1 MTRFLTPALIAA
13 ALAAAATPSL
23 AQQSLAQQGL
33 AHQSPAQQTQA
44 RETVS
49 PAALRA
55 VMACKTDTATRRAY
69 QREFGAAPVFVTAQE
84 AVAARQN
91 GQRWSTPRCMTEHQ
105 YNRLVAFTQ
114 TRASL

>member
-1 MTRFLTPALIAA
+1 MTRFLTPALIVA
-13 ALAAAATPSL
+13 ALAAAASPSL
-23 AQQSLAQQGL
+23 
-33 AHQSPAQQTQA
+33 AQQTQA
-44 RETVS
+44 RETVR

-55 VMACKTDTATRRAY
+55 VMVCKTDTATRRAY
-69 QREFGAAPVFVTAQE
+69 QREFGAAPVFMTAQE
-84 AVAARQN
+84 AVAAREN

>member
-1 MTRFLTPALIAA
+1 MTRFLTPALIVA

-23 AQQSLAQQGL
+23 AQQGLAQ
-33 AHQSPAQQTQA
+33 QSPAQQTQA

-84 AVAARQN
+84 AVAAREN

-105 YNRLVAFTQ
+105 YNRLVASTQ

>member
-1 MTRFLTPALIAA
+1 MTRFLTPALIVA

-23 AQQSLAQQGL
+23 AQQSPAQQSL
-33 AHQSPAQQTQA
+33 AQQTQT

-105 YNRLVAFTQ
+105 YNRLVASTQ

>member
-23 AQQSLAQQGL
+23 AQQSLAQQSL
-33 AHQSPAQQTQA
+33 AQQTQA

-105 YNRLVAFTQ
+105 YNRLVASTQ

>member
-23 AQQSLAQQGL
+23 AQQSVAQQSL
-33 AHQSPAQQTQA
+33 AQQTQA
-44 RETVS
+44 RETLR

-105 YNRLVAFTQ
+105 YNRLVASTQ

>member
-23 AQQSLAQQGL
+23 AQQSLR
-33 AHQSPAQQTQA
+33 QQTQPH
-44 RETVS
+44 ETVR

-84 AVAARQN
+84 AVAAREN

-105 YNRLVAFTQ
+105 YNRLVASTQ

>member
-1 MTRFLTPALIAA
+1 MTRFLTPALIVA

-23 AQQSLAQQGL
+23 AQQSLAQQSL
-33 AHQSPAQQTQA
+33 AQQTQA
-44 RETVS
+44 RETVR

-84 AVAARQN
+84 AVAAREN
-91 GQRWSTPRCMTEHQ
+91 GQRWATPRCMTEHQ
-105 YNRLVAFTQ
+105 YNRLVASTQ

>member
-13 ALAAAATPSL
+13 ALAAAATPTL
-23 AQQSLAQQGL
+23 AQ
-33 AHQSPAQQTQA
+33 QSPAQQTQA
-44 RETVS
+44 RETVR

-69 QREFGAAPVFVTAQE
+69 AREFGAAPVFVTAQE

>member
-1 MTRFLTPALIAA
+1 MTRFLTPALIVA
-13 ALAAAATPSL
+13 ALAAAASPSL
-23 AQQSLAQQGL
+23 
-33 AHQSPAQQTQA
+33 AQQTQA
-44 RETVS
+44 RETVR

-55 VMACKTDTATRRAY
+55 VMVCKTDTATRRAY

-105 YNRLVAFTQ
+105 YNRLVAPTQ

>member
-1 MTRFLTPALIAA
+1 MTRFLTPALIVA

-23 AQQSLAQQGL
+23 AQQSLAQQSL
-33 AHQSPAQQTQA
+33 AQQTQP

-49 PAALRA
+49 PASLRA

-105 YNRLVAFTQ
+105 YNRLVASTQ

>member
-23 AQQSLAQQGL
+23 AQQSLAQQSL
-33 AHQSPAQQTQA
+33 AQQTQA
-44 RETVS
+44 RETVR

-105 YNRLVAFTQ
+105 YNRLVASTQ

>member
-13 ALAAAATPSL
+13 ALAAAASPSL
-23 AQQSLAQQGL
+23 
-33 AHQSPAQQTQA
+33 AQQTQA
-44 RETVS
+44 RETVR

-105 YNRLVAFTQ
+105 YNRLVASTQ

>member
-1 MTRFLTPALIAA
+1 MTRFLTPALIVA

-23 AQQSLAQQGL
+23 AQQSLAQQR
-33 AHQSPAQQTQA
+33 PAQQTQA

-55 VMACKTDTATRRAY
+55 VMACKTDTATRSAY

-84 AVAARQN
+84 AVAAREN

-105 YNRLVAFTQ
+105 YNRLVASTQ

>member
-1 MTRFLTPALIAA
+1 MTRFLTPALIVA

-23 AQQSLAQQGL
+23 AQQRSAQQ
-33 AHQSPAQQTQA
+33 AQA
-44 RETVS
+44 RETAR

-84 AVAARQN
+84 AVAAREN